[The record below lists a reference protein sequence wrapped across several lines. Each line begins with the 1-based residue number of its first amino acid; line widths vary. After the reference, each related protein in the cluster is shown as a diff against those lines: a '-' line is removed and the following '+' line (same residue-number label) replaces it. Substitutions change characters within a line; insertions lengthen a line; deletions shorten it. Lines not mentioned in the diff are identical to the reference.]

1 MRLKKTYV
9 LQGTVTSA
17 KGFWRRRVIGKS
29 VRAVVSVTGKDDD
42 FSVKVNRIFRI
53 SGHIT
58 EVPLAVNI
66 FPGRNL
72 SVEDYAHVFRTVL
85 IREVMDAPDAKVSIS
100 FTLAE
105 WMRMDDI
112 CVVFFNKSWIS
123 RLLLDAVR
131 VDGEA
136 EMVKSEEVAETSK
149 K

>member
-1 MRLKKTYV
+1 MRLQKTYA

-29 VRAVVSVTGKDDD
+29 VKAVVSVTAKDDD
-42 FSVKVNRIFRI
+42 FSVKVNRIFKL

-58 EVPLAVNI
+58 EVPLSVKI
-66 FPGRNL
+66 FPGKKL
-72 SVEDYAHVFRTVL
+72 SAENYAHVFRTVL

-105 WMRMDDI
+105 WMRMDDL